1 MKIDLAILVS
11 ALCAN
16 PALALVAPTSDLARR
31 EPAEPIQIVDRDV
44 DAVSQELWKRRGGG
58 GGGGRGGGG
67 GGGSSGGG
75 SSGGSGGGRGGSS
88 GGGSTGGSS
97 SGSG

>member
-67 GGGSSGGG
+67 GG
-75 SSGGSGGGRGGSS
+75 RGGSS

>member
-1 MKIDLAILVS
+1 MKLDIAILVS

-16 PALALVAPTSDLARR
+16 PALALVAPPTSDLARR
-31 EPAEPIQIVDRDV
+31 EPVEPIQIIDRDV
-44 DAVSQELWKRRGGG
+44 DATSQELWKRRGGG

-67 GGGSSGGG
+67 GTSGGG
-75 SSGGSGGGRGGSS
+75 
-88 GGGSTGGSS
+88 T

>member
-58 GGGGRGGGG
+58 GGGGRGGGSSG
-67 GGGSSGGG
+67 GRGGGGGTSGGGSNGGSSG
-75 SSGGSGGGRGGSS
+75 SG
-88 GGGSTGGSS
+88 
-97 SGSG
+97 